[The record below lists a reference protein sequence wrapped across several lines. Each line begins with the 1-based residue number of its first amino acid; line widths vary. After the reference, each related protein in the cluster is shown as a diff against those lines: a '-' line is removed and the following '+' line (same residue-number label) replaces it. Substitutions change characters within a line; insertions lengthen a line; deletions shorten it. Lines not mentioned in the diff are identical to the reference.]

1 LHYARGGIFAS
12 ASIFCEVNIM
22 NINSLKRCA
31 MLGAIL
37 IGVGLSLPVAAQSH
51 GGSGAHSGGSVHA
64 GGPHSGAGGWHGGG
78 WRGGGPHWWGVG
90 LGWDAWYFG
99 YPYFGYPYPGYY
111 YPYAPPTVVV
121 APTTQPEATEAP
133 QNPPPVANWYYCA
146 STKTYYPY
154 VRQCAEAWQ
163 VVPATPPGSVR

>member
-1 LHYARGGIFAS
+1 
-12 ASIFCEVNIM
+12 M